1 MITTYSTYVTYVSLL
16 SWQEAVLK
24 FLVTKIVIYDICF
37 TFYNIFIIYCKTN
50 TIVNQNVTNISFVL
64 PNWYWYVIN
73 QSFVQIPSLL
83 KNPKTLLTFF
93 KNEMNSFDSEIILIA
108 N

>member
-1 MITTYSTYVTYVSLL
+1 MTSVLL
-16 SWQEAVLK
+16 FTIYLSSIVKQIQQL
-24 FLVTKIVIYDICF
+24 TK
-37 TFYNIFIIYCKTN
+37 
-50 TIVNQNVTNISFVL
+50 NQNVTNISFVL

-83 KNPKTLLTFF
+83 KNPKTLHIFF

>member
-1 MITTYSTYVTYVSLL
+1 MTSVLL
-16 SWQEAVLK
+16 FTIYLSSIVKQIQQL
-24 FLVTKIVIYDICF
+24 TK
-37 TFYNIFIIYCKTN
+37 
-50 TIVNQNVTNISFVL
+50 NQNVTNISFVL
-64 PNWYWYVIN
+64 PHWYWYVIN

-83 KNPKTLLTFF
+83 KNPKTLLIFF

>member
-1 MITTYSTYVTYVSLL
+1 MTSVLL
-16 SWQEAVLK
+16 FTIYLSSIVKQIQQL
-24 FLVTKIVIYDICF
+24 TK
-37 TFYNIFIIYCKTN
+37 
-50 TIVNQNVTNISFVL
+50 NQNVTNISFVL

-73 QSFVQIPSLL
+73 RSFVQIPSLL
-83 KNPKTLLTFF
+83 KNPKTLLIFF

>member
-1 MITTYSTYVTYVSLL
+1 MTSVLIFTIYL
-16 SWQEAVLK
+16 SSIVKQIQQL
-24 FLVTKIVIYDICF
+24 TK
-37 TFYNIFIIYCKTN
+37 
-50 TIVNQNVTNISFVL
+50 NQNVTNISFVL

-83 KNPKTLLTFF
+83 KNPKTLLIFF

>member
-1 MITTYSTYVTYVSLL
+1 MTSVLL
-16 SWQEAVLK
+16 FTIYLSSIVKQIQQL
-24 FLVTKIVIYDICF
+24 TK
-37 TFYNIFIIYCKTN
+37 
-50 TIVNQNVTNISFVL
+50 NQNVTNISFVL

-83 KNPKTLLTFF
+83 KNPKTLLIFF
-93 KNEMNSFDSEIILIA
+93 KNEMNSFDLEIILIA

>member
-1 MITTYSTYVTYVSLL
+1 MTSVLL
-16 SWQEAVLK
+16 FTIYLSSIVKQIQQL
-24 FLVTKIVIYDICF
+24 TK
-37 TFYNIFIIYCKTN
+37 
-50 TIVNQNVTNISFVL
+50 NQNVTNISFVL

-83 KNPKTLLTFF
+83 KNPKTLLIFF

>member
-1 MITTYSTYVTYVSLL
+1 MTSVLL
-16 SWQEAVLK
+16 FTIYLSSIVKQIQQL
-24 FLVTKIVIYDICF
+24 TK
-37 TFYNIFIIYCKTN
+37 
-50 TIVNQNVTNISFVL
+50 NQNVTNISFVL
-64 PNWYWYVIN
+64 RNWYWYVIN

-83 KNPKTLLTFF
+83 KNPKTLLIFF

>member
-1 MITTYSTYVTYVSLL
+1 MTSVLL
-16 SWQEAVLK
+16 FTIYLSS
-24 FLVTKIVIYDICF
+24 IVKQIQQLI
-37 TFYNIFIIYCKTN
+37 K
-50 TIVNQNVTNISFVL
+50 NQNVTNISFVL

-83 KNPKTLLTFF
+83 KNPKTLLIFF